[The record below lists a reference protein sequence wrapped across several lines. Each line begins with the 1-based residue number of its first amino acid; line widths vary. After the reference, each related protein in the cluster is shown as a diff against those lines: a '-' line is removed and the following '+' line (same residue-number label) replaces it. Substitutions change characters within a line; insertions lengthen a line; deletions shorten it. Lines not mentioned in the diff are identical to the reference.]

1 MARRHWLLK
10 TEPGSFSWDDLEK
23 AEVTG
28 WDGVRNYQA
37 RNLMRDEMSK
47 GDLVLIYHSNA
58 DPSAAVGVARVVRS
72 GYPEAEEPTWSQV
85 DVAPVRKLKHPVS
98 LERMK
103 IAPGLQDMPLLRK
116 GNRLSVQPV
125 SKEEFEL
132 VVKLGNAKE

>member
-10 TEPGSFSWDDLEK
+10 TEPGTFSWDDLAK
-23 AEVTG
+23 AGVTG

-37 RNLMRDEMSK
+37 RNLIRDEMSK
-47 GDLVLIYHSNA
+47 GDLVLLYHSNA
-58 DPSAAVGVARVVRS
+58 DPSAAVGIARVVRE

-103 IAPGLQDMPLLRK
+103 TVPALQAMPLLRK

-132 VVKLGNAKE
+132 VVKLGSVKE

>member
-10 TEPGSFSWDDLEK
+10 TEPGTFSWDDLVK
-23 AEVTG
+23 AGVSP

-37 RNLMRDEMSK
+37 RNLLRDELHK

-58 DPSAAVGVARVVRS
+58 EPSAAVGVARVVRE
-72 GYPEAEEPTWSQV
+72 GYPEVDEPTWSQV
-85 DVAPVRKLKHPVS
+85 DVAPVRRLKHPVS

-103 IAPGLQDMPLLRK
+103 AVPELQGMALLRK

-125 SKEEFEL
+125 TREEFAL
-132 VVKLGNAKE
+132 VVKLGSARG

>member
-10 TEPGSFSWDDLEK
+10 TEPGSFSWDDLAK
-23 AEVTG
+23 ARVTG

-37 RNLMRDEMSK
+37 RNLMRDEMNK
-47 GDLVLIYHSNA
+47 GDLVLFYHSNA
-58 DPSAAVGVARVVRS
+58 DPSAAVGVARVVRK

-85 DVAPVRKLKHPVS
+85 DIAPVRKLKHPVS

-103 IAPGLQDMPLLRK
+103 VTPGLEGMPLLRK
-116 GNRLSVQPV
+116 GNRLSVQSV

-132 VVKLGNAKE
+132 VLKLGNAKE